1 MNNISYVRTPTFVV
15 NANGKVS
22 DNVRPDTNKGQKNMT
37 VETRS
42 FDSLKNALSWINKE
56 GQKKST
62 ILYLFDIRPSAH
74 GAYNVRC
81 AIMPV
86 KKTPSRPSVT
96 ANRTNAKTSS
106 TNANNVNASTKAN
119 NRTAN
124 TTAKPTNAK
133 RTVNAKLNPSKTSKA

>member
-22 DNVRPDTNKGQKNMT
+22 DNVRPDTNKGQKVIQ
-37 VETRS
+37 VETRN

-62 ILYLFDIRPSAH
+62 NLYLFDIRPSAH

-86 KKTPSRPSVT
+86 KKAPSRPSVT
-96 ANRTNAKTSS
+96 TNAKASS
-106 TNANNVNASTKAN
+106 TNANRVTNASNKADN

-124 TTAKPTNAK
+124 TATKPTNAK
-133 RTVNAKLNPSKTSKA
+133 RTVNAKLNADKNLKA

>member
-22 DNVRPDTNKGQKNMT
+22 DNVRPDTNKGQKAIQ
-37 VETRS
+37 VETRN

-62 ILYLFDIRPSAH
+62 NLYLFDIRPAAH

-96 ANRTNAKTSS
+96 TNDKASS
-106 TNANNVNASTKAN
+106 TNANRVTNSNNKANN

-124 TTAKPTNAK
+124 TATKPTNAK
-133 RTVNAKLNPSKTSKA
+133 RTVNAKLNADKNLKA